1 MVIIMNWYF
10 RVDENKCTGCGAC
23 AYACKFF
30 GEDILYMGE
39 NYPYPIDDEVPYLCM
54 DCDGHCFEV
63 CKTDAIEIGKE

>member
-1 MVIIMNWYF
+1 MDWYF

-39 NYPYPIDDEVPYLCM
+39 NYPYPIDDKVPYLCM
-54 DCDGHCFEV
+54 D
-63 CKTDAIEIGKE
+63 